1 MRRLPAHL
9 SLGLAPGALLLAC
22 ACVCWCNGSARAQ
35 GDTVG
40 PRALPVAPS
49 AGEALEQAPVPG
61 HESESETIQKCLA
74 DVRGEDVGRRRRA
87 VLILGKYRA
96 LPAVGAV
103 ITCLR
108 DPDAEVRR
116 SAAVAVS
123 EWDVVPQAAQSAVL
137 GLLGDDNV
145 QVRRVASS
153 MLPEILGGRFGFGDA
168 LIMVDR
174 DSSAPAAPRASPG
187 ETAAAL
193 NRALGDDDVTVRRNV
208 LTAAQFMPGV
218 LRQETLAPALHDPD
232 REVRLLAVQSFAQVR
247 GDEAARGAVLAMMVA
262 DADNMVRREVAGALG
277 RLGDAG
283 FAGLERL
290 AEDADP
296 SVRSRAVRELVQV
309 QHPRGLELIER
320 NVVDDAI
327 PVDERRG
334 LLVYVGFYGERA
346 RDLLTRLATDR
357 SALLRAEAIRGLSR
371 LAGAAGGGPGFL
383 VPCLADESIDVRRTA
398 AQGLLQWLSSPHT
411 PAGQAVWPSA
421 ADLAGLQAST
431 FADVRLLA
439 VRLTS
444 MLPPEVR
451 LAVLTDACLDDDTPV
466 RCDAILQLALL
477 GTPAALDL
485 VARSLEDP
493 ESEVILG
500 AVRALAVQPSAQ
512 SRQLL
517 QAFHDRCADASVKAL
532 VASVLAETSSGA
544 PVRVQSVRPTGARGV
559 PQRLRPVPRP
569 PRTVSPVPGTP

>member
-1 MRRLPAHL
+1 MRRLPAHP
-9 SLGLAPGALLLAC
+9 SLGLAPGALVLAC
-22 ACVCWCNGSARAQ
+22 ACVCWCSGAARAQ
-35 GDTVG
+35 GEALD
-40 PRALPVAPS
+40 PRALPAGQQ
-49 AGEALEQAPVPG
+49 AGEVLEQVPVPG
-61 HESESETIQKCLA
+61 HESESETIAKCLA

-103 ITCLR
+103 IACLH

-123 EWDVVPQAAQSAVL
+123 EWDVVPQTAQSAVL
-137 GLLGDDNV
+137 GLLGDENV
-145 QVRRVASS
+145 HVRRVASS

-174 DSSAPAAPRASPG
+174 DSLASAATRASPG

-193 NRALGDDDVTVRRNV
+193 NRALSDADVTVRRNV

-218 LRQETLAPALHDPD
+218 LRQETLAPALRDPD

-247 GDEAARGAVLAMMVA
+247 GDEAARGAVLATMVA
-262 DADNMVRREVAGALG
+262 DADSVVRREVAGALG

-290 AEDADP
+290 ADDADP
-296 SVRSRAVRELVQV
+296 SVRSRAGRELVQL

-320 NVVDDAI
+320 NVVDDTI

-346 RDLLTRLATDR
+346 RDLLTRLSTDR

-371 LAGAAGGGPGFL
+371 LSGAAGGGPAFL
-383 VPCLADESIDVRRTA
+383 VPCLTDESIDVRRTA
-398 AQGLLQWLSSPHT
+398 AQGLLQWLSSP
-411 PAGQAVWPSA
+411 PAAQATWPSA
-421 ADLAGLQAST
+421 ADLAGLQASA

-439 VRLTS
+439 VRLAS

-466 RCDAILQLALL
+466 RCEAILQLALL

-532 VASVLAETSSGA
+532 VASVLAETSTGA
-544 PVRVQSVRPTGARGV
+544 PVRVQSVRPTGVRGA
-559 PQRLRPVPRP
+559 PPRLRPVPRP
-569 PRTVSPVPGTP
+569 PRTVSPVPGKP